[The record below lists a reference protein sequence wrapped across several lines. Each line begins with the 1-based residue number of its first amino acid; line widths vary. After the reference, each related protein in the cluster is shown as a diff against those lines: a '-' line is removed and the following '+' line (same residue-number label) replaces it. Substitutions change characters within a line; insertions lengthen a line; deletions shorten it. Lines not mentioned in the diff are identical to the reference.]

1 MERVVSVQLVVVAPT
16 VNPVV
21 TVAPP
26 VVQSPVTQSQVR
38 LLHYGPVIMSRK
50 RSQIVLVCATS

>member
-1 MERVVSVQLVVVAPT
+1 MERVVSVQLAVVELT

-38 LLHYGPVIMSRK
+38 
-50 RSQIVLVCATS
+50 